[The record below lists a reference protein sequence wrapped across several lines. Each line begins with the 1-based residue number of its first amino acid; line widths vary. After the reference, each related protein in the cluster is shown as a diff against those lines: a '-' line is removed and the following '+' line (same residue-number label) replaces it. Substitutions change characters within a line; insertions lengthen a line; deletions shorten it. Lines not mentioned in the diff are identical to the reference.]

1 MKIIIT
7 ENQHKMLLESVVS
20 DTEFRDLI
28 KGYESTVVNSK
39 NQHYVFDDKDPKL
52 PPNNKK
58 TFIRKKSPYGGVL
71 TIGWGHTG
79 PSVKPGM
86 IISNREAEQLLTDD
100 IKKHEEIA
108 KKVFPKFDTYP
119 IYVQRALV
127 NATYRGEVKSGYK
140 WVKSLN
146 ANNWSL
152 GAKQY
157 LEGWN
162 IDFSN
167 VDDPRKKGTVAER
180 MKNNQR
186 AFLKYAE
193 ELSKPVEPKIKQ
205 EKTKTQIPKPQIGG
219 GGLSPSVFKL
229 YVVKPG
235 ETLSGIASKYDKTVT
250 VDSIIKLNDLK
261 SETLKPGQILKLK

>member
-1 MKIIIT
+1 
-7 ENQHKMLLESVVS
+7 MLFESVVN
-20 DTEFRDLI
+20 DTEFRNLI

-58 TFIRKKSPYGGVL
+58 TFISKKSPYGGVL

-108 KKVFPKFDTYP
+108 KKVFPKFDKYP
-119 IYVQRALV
+119 VYVQRALV
-127 NATYRGEVKSGYK
+127 NATYRGEVKSVYK

-146 ANNWSL
+146 DGNWSL

-205 EKTKTQIPKPQIGG
+205 QKPKSQIGG

-235 ETLSGIASKYDKTVT
+235 ETLSGIASKYDKSVT

-261 SETLKPGQILKLK
+261 STELKPGQILKLK

>member
-20 DTEFRDLI
+20 DVEFRNLI

-79 PSVKPGM
+79 PSVKPG
-86 IISNREAEQLLTDD
+86 
-100 IKKHEEIA
+100 
-108 KKVFPKFDTYP
+108 
-119 IYVQRALV
+119 
-127 NATYRGEVKSGYK
+127 
-140 WVKSLN
+140 
-146 ANNWSL
+146 
-152 GAKQY
+152 
-157 LEGWN
+157 
-162 IDFSN
+162 
-167 VDDPRKKGTVAER
+167 
-180 MKNNQR
+180 
-186 AFLKYAE
+186 
-193 ELSKPVEPKIKQ
+193 
-205 EKTKTQIPKPQIGG
+205 
-219 GGLSPSVFKL
+219 
-229 YVVKPG
+229 

-261 SETLKPGQILKLK
+261 SATLKPGQILKLK